1 MRSYEHVSASP
12 APQYLVLFFPL
23 FSRLLHGPRALCILK
38 SSKSILPFYPP
49 ISPFLSF
56 ALRSYPQRTPH
67 LFLSRSHP
75 YDANTLKLIHK
86 TSMYNHL
93 LLSTVCECFSEVSF
107 FFILPSFFLL
117 FLLFSFTLSLSLPP
131 IRSLSPAF
139 QRVLSRVSVKYVL
152 FHDSTLFLTPR
163 VLVIVLLVRASV
175 CVCVY

>member
-12 APQYLVLFFPL
+12 APQYLVLFLPL

-107 FFILPSFFLL
+107 FFILPSIFLP
-117 FLLFSFTLSLSLPP
+117 SVSL
-131 IRSLSPAF
+131 
-139 QRVLSRVSVKYVL
+139 VL
-152 FHDSTLFLTPR
+152 FHSLPFSPSHPLSFSRISTSFISREREICSLPR
-163 VLVIVLLVRASV
+163 
-175 CVCVY
+175 